1 MTDRPA
7 LRALLGLS
15 RAVVRTWVNRAS
27 ALCGG
32 RARFRVIVAVLA
44 IALLAVEGA
53 IIVKAGGAAPVGAQ
67 PTEALAPSLGVLLF
81 VIGMV
86 MAALLGLTMPDGDEL
101 SVFIAPAGLS
111 RGVRRLGAE
120 LPMFGLFAVAGAVL
134 SIPMS
139 TNVLQGQLSA
149 SVLATRLVGAFM
161 LTVTGLLVGRA
172 ASVAVVA
179 ALAHLRAS
187 RMLSTGLASAV
198 TIVIGGLVMKV
209 TQPTVTDVTR
219 PPVWRRVVGAAL
231 VPGWLTPVVVLGL
244 LAVCGAALV
253 ALVGLPAGQ
262 TRSVVERPAAWLRRP
277 GRRGPLG
284 VGSATALATLR
295 EPSVVMWLG
304 FAAAAPLLLRGA
316 SWVSALPV
324 DIFAVY
330 AVGLPALTA
339 AYPYGVTR
347 GLRQWRA
354 VSAPTTRRDVA
365 AALVA
370 TTALVVGAVA
380 LQVVCGLLV
389 GLPPQIVQW
398 PLVAIVFAAA
408 LCWGHL
414 TPVVRGESSTWVTV
428 DLLAVVT
435 SALVVVGGVA
445 LADRLQAE
453 ALVFEPLSLILLVV
467 AAVVVL
473 VLGRRRGSVVV

>member
-1 MTDRPA
+1 MTDH
-7 LRALLGLS
+7 RALLGLS

-32 RARFRVIVAVLA
+32 RVRFRLLLA
-44 IALLAVEGA
+44 LLGVGLLAVEGA
-53 IIVKAGGAAPVGAQ
+53 VVIKAGATAPVGAQ
-67 PTEALAPSLGVLLF
+67 PVESLAPSLSVMLF
-81 VIGMV
+81 VTGMV

-111 RGVRRLGAE
+111 RGVRRLGTE

-139 TNVLQGQLSA
+139 TNVLQGQLTA
-149 SVLATRLVGAFM
+149 PVLATRVVGAFA

-172 ASVAVVA
+172 VATAVVGT
-179 ALAHLRAS
+179 LSRRGTS
-187 RMLSTGLASAV
+187 RMLATGLGSAV
-198 TIVIGGLVMKV
+198 TVVIGGLVMKAA
-209 TQPTVTDVTR
+209 QPTVADVMR
-219 PPVWRRVVGAAL
+219 PPAWRRMVGAAL
-231 VPGWLTPVVVLGL
+231 VPGWLTPVAVLGL
-244 LAVCGAALV
+244 LLVSAVALV
-253 ALVGLPAGQ
+253 ALVRLPAAP
-262 TRSVVERPAAWLRRP
+262 TRSVVERPTAWLRRP
-277 GRRGPLG
+277 ARRGALG
-284 VGSATALATLR
+284 LGSATALATLR

-339 AYPYGVTR
+339 AYPFGVTR
-347 GLRQWRA
+347 GVRQWRA
-354 VSAPTTRRDVA
+354 VAGPTTRRDVV

-370 TTALVVGAVA
+370 TTGLVAGAVA
-380 LQVVCGLLV
+380 LQVVCGILV
-389 GLPPQIVQW
+389 GLPPQLVQW

-408 LCWGHL
+408 LFWGHV
-414 TPVVRGESSTWVTV
+414 TPVVRGESSTWVSV

-445 LADRLQAE
+445 LADRLQVGAP
-453 ALVFEPLSLILLVV
+453 VFEPLSLTLVV
-467 AAVVVL
+467 AVGAVVL
-473 VLGRRRGSVVV
+473 VLGRRRRSVVA